1 LSLSRHLQP
10 QQEGNVKAIQR
21 FFRNLFSRLGIAGQL
36 LGFFWRRK
44 VWWMTPL
51 VLVILILGVLVIF
64 GQSSA
69 VSAFIYT
76 LF

>member
-1 LSLSRHLQP
+1 M
-10 QQEGNVKAIQR
+10 KAVLR
-21 FFRNLFSRLGIAGQL
+21 FFRNLRARLGIARQL
-36 LGFFWRRK
+36 LSFFWHRK

-51 VLVILILGVLVIF
+51 VLVILVLGVLVIL
-64 GQSSA
+64 GHSSA

>member
-1 LSLSRHLQP
+1 MNAVR
-10 QQEGNVKAIQR
+10 R
-21 FFRNLFSRLGIAGQL
+21 FFQRLIARVGIAGDL

-44 VWWMTPL
+44 VWWMTPM
-51 VLVILILGVLVIF
+51 VLVILLVGVLVIL

-69 VSAFIYT
+69 VSAFIYS

>member
-1 LSLSRHLQP
+1 MNLVL
-10 QQEGNVKAIQR
+10 R
-21 FFRNLFSRLGIAGQL
+21 FLRNFSARLGIARDL
-36 LGFFWRRK
+36 VGFFWHRK

-51 VLVILILGVLVIF
+51 VVVILIFGVLVIL

-69 VSAFIYT
+69 VSAFIYS

>member
-1 LSLSRHLQP
+1 M
-10 QQEGNVKAIQR
+10 KAIAR
-21 FFRNLFSRLGIAGQL
+21 FFRNLVARLGIAGEL
-36 LGFFWRRK
+36 LHFFWHRK

-51 VLVILILGVLVIF
+51 VLVILVLGVLVIF

>member
-1 LSLSRHLQP
+1 V
-10 QQEGNVKAIQR
+10 GA
-21 FFRNLFSRLGIAGQL
+21 RLGIARDL
-36 LGFFWRRK
+36 IDFFWHRK

-51 VLVILILGVLVIF
+51 VVVILIFGVLVIL

-69 VSAFIYT
+69 VSAFIYS

>member
-1 LSLSRHLQP
+1 M
-10 QQEGNVKAIQR
+10 KAVVR
-21 FFRNLFSRLGIAGQL
+21 FFRNLVARLGIAAQL
-36 LGFFWRRK
+36 LGYFWRRK

-51 VLVILILGVLVIF
+51 VLVILVLGVLVIF

>member
-1 LSLSRHLQP
+1 MNPVL
-10 QQEGNVKAIQR
+10 R
-21 FFRNLFSRLGIAGQL
+21 FFRNLGARLRIARDL
-36 LGFFWRRK
+36 VGFFWHRK

-51 VLVILILGVLVIF
+51 VVVILIFGVLVIL

-69 VSAFIYT
+69 VSAFIYS

>member
-1 LSLSRHLQP
+1 M
-10 QQEGNVKAIQR
+10 KAIKR
-21 FFRNLFSRLGIAGQL
+21 FFRNLGQRLGIAGQL
-36 LGFFWRRK
+36 MGFFWRRK
-44 VWWMTPL
+44 IWWLTPL
-51 VLVILILGVLVIF
+51 VLVLLVLGVLVIF

>member
-1 LSLSRHLQP
+1 M
-10 QQEGNVKAIQR
+10 KAIQR

>member
-1 LSLSRHLQP
+1 MKV
-10 QQEGNVKAIQR
+10 VKR
-21 FFRNLFSRLGIAGQL
+21 FVRNLVGRLGIAGQL

-44 VWWMTPL
+44 VWWMVPL
-51 VLVILILGVLVIF
+51 VLTILLVGVLVII

-69 VSAFIYT
+69 VSAFIYS

>member
-1 LSLSRHLQP
+1 MNPVL
-10 QQEGNVKAIQR
+10 R
-21 FFRNLFSRLGIAGQL
+21 FFRNLGARLGIARDL
-36 LGFFWRRK
+36 VGFFWHRK

-51 VLVILILGVLVIF
+51 VVVILIFGVLVIL

-69 VSAFIYT
+69 VSAFIYS

>member
-1 LSLSRHLQP
+1 
-10 QQEGNVKAIQR
+10 VKAIQR
-21 FFRNLFSRLGIAGQL
+21 FFRNLGQRLGIAGQL
-36 LGFFWRRK
+36 LGFFWTRK
-44 VWWMTPL
+44 IWWLTPL
-51 VLVILILGVLVIF
+51 VLVLLMLGVLVIF

>member
-1 LSLSRHLQP
+1 
-10 QQEGNVKAIQR
+10 VKAFAR
-21 FFRNLFSRLGIAGQL
+21 FFRTLVSRLGIAGQL

-51 VLVILILGVLVIF
+51 VLVILVLGVLVIF

>member
-1 LSLSRHLQP
+1 MHFLASSTPVQP
-10 QQEGNVKAIQR
+10 IMNLIRR
-21 FFRNLFSRLGIAGQL
+21 FFRNLVSRLGIARDL
-36 LGFFWRRK
+36 LGFFWSRK

-51 VLVILILGVLVIF
+51 VLVILVCGLLVIL

-69 VSAFIYT
+69 ISAFIYT

>member
-1 LSLSRHLQP
+1 MNLIR
-10 QQEGNVKAIQR
+10 R
-21 FFRNLFSRLGIAGQL
+21 FFRNLSARLGIARDL

-51 VLVILILGVLVIF
+51 VLVILVCGLLVIL

-69 VSAFIYT
+69 ISAFIYT

>member
-1 LSLSRHLQP
+1 
-10 QQEGNVKAIQR
+10 VKAIKR
-21 FFRNLFSRLGIAGQL
+21 FFRNLGQRLGIAGQL
-36 LGFFWRRK
+36 MGFFWRRK
-44 VWWMTPL
+44 IWWLTPL
-51 VLVILILGVLVIF
+51 VLVLLVLGVLVIF